1 MFRII
6 QTKKHYLTRLP
17 LGFLGITLFA
27 FSPFL
32 IGVMGAWATEKFSG
46 QPCHEGNC
54 GWMVLPWLTVF
65 TLPIGAFLLLV
76 FLLMVVRD
84 SLDLYNTT
92 LIP

>member
-1 MFRII
+1 MIKII
-6 QTKKHYLTRLP
+6 RQKSHLLTRLP
-17 LGFLGITLFA
+17 LGLFGIVLFS

-32 IGVMGAWATEKFSG
+32 MGVIGAWATQKFTG

-54 GWMVLPWLTVF
+54 GWMVLPWLTVL

-76 FLLMVVRD
+76 FLLMVARD
-84 SLDLYNTT
+84 SLDLYNAT